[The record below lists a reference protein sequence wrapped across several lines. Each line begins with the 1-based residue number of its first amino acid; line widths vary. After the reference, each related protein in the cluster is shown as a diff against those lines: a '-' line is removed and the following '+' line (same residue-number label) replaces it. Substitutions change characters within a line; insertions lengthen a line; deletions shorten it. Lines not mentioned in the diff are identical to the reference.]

1 MVRSLRKS
9 HQQEAPLP
17 SQVKLPIPVIKVQV
31 KKPKSPRRAFDTHGY
46 LEIFYSVFNPEDYAQ
61 YNVIAVFLGE
71 QGEVLGKYHLARG
84 TNRFVML
91 DMSLLL
97 NICLRLR
104 ATGVVIGQVTPWPA
118 DVPNTKL
125 LQQLR
130 TIIRTLKMV
139 NARLEDY
146 LIFDENAD
154 FTSLKEGE
162 DMDARTIFEEEESND
177 PPYIIN

>member
-1 MVRSLRKS
+1 MPNS
-9 HQQEAPLP
+9 HRQEAPLP
-17 SQVKLPIPVIKVQV
+17 SQVKLPVPVIKVQV
-31 KKPKSPRRAFDTHGY
+31 KKPKSPRRVYDTHGY

-104 ATGVVIGQVTPWPA
+104 ATGVVIGQVTPWPTDGIA
-118 DVPNTKL
+118 SSKI

-130 TIIRTLKMV
+130 PIIRTLKMV
-139 NARLEDY
+139 NAELIDFI
-146 LIFDENAD
+146 IFDENAD

-162 DMDARTIFEEEESND
+162 DMDARIIFEEEESND